1 MEKQIP
7 NFPDYYVHS
16 DGYVVSRKNGK
27 ACRMIGGSNGCG
39 YPTVTLRHNG
49 VQVQRLVHR
58 LVAES
63 FCCRPE
69 GANQVNHKDGDKK
82 NNQASNL
89 EWVSA
94 KQNMRHSVES
104 GLWTAPTQDH
114 YRRMRA
120 ATGQKRALFTA
131 EEASDLIEMKTALR
145 LSSYDLAE
153 LVGCNP
159 TTIKRIANGTQT
171 VFKDGPICPF
181 A

>member
-1 MEKQIP
+1 MERDIP
-7 NFPDYYVHS
+7 GFPDYRIHAE
-16 DGYVVSRKNGK
+16 GYVISRKNGK
-27 ACRMIGGSNGCG
+27 FYRMIGNSKGSG
-39 YPTVTLRHNG
+39 YPTVTLCCDG
-49 VQVQRLVHR
+49 VQFQRLVHR

-63 FCCRPE
+63 FCYRPE

-120 ATGQKRALFTA
+120 TAGQRRALFTA
-131 EEASDLIEMKTALR
+131 EEASDLMEMKAALR

-153 LVGCNP
+153 LAGCNP

-171 VFKDGPICPF
+171 VFKDGPICP
-181 A
+181 